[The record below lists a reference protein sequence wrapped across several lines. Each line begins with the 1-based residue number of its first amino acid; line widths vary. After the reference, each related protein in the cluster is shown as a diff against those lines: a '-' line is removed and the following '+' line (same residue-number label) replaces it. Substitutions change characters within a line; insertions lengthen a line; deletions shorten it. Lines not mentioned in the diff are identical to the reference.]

1 MEDNEIRSLCVD
13 LLETSWPVYFTTV
26 DEKGYPQTRAMF
38 NLRNKDHFPKLIPF
52 FEKER
57 KDLEVVFTT
66 NTSSAKVS
74 ELRVRRPVSA
84 YYCDPDKWRGVML
97 GGEVEIV
104 KDSELKKELWH
115 DDWEKYYPKG
125 YDDPDH
131 TVLKLTPAVVKGW
144 AGSMTFRM
152 DLGDRK

>member
-1 MEDNEIRSLCVD
+1 MENNEIRSLCVN

-26 DEKGYPQTRAMF
+26 DEKGYPKTRAMF
-38 NLRNKDHFPKLIPF
+38 NLLNK
-52 FEKER
+52 
-57 KDLEVVFTT
+57 

-74 ELRVRRPVSA
+74 ELQARKPVSA

-115 DDWEKYYPKG
+115 DGWEKYYPKG

-131 TVLKLTPAVVKGW
+131 TVLKLTPVVVKGW

-152 DLGDRK
+152 ELGDRK